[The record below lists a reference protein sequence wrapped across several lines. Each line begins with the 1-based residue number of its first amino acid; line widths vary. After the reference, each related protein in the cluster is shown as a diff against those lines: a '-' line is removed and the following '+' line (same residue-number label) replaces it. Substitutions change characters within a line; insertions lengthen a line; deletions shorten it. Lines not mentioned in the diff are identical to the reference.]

1 MVLALVRARARQ
13 LLALPRRRA
22 GGKMKEWRAE
32 ALRCPGWERAGR
44 TVGLQALVQPR
55 ARAQTAGWPRF
66 CRDAKNRGIGSP
78 RSTSWKRT
86 QRACDRFLVWQQEA
100 RQAPLL
106 RRDVCGAMCAARCVR
121 RDVCGAMCAAR
132 CVRRDV
138 CGAMWFPVPL
148 TDWRRAVS
156 SVKMVA
162 NIRTILSRLQDG
174 TCVNRRALRVN
185 KIFSRGARLVR
196 F

>member
-44 TVGLQALVQPR
+44 TLGLQALVQPR

-106 RRDVCGAMCAARCVR
+106 RRDVCGARCAARGVR
-121 RDVCGAMCAAR
+121 RDVVPYPPYRLAA
-132 CVRRDV
+132 
-138 CGAMWFPVPL
+138 
-148 TDWRRAVS
+148 S
-156 SVKMVA
+156 SVKREDGCEHTHHPVPPPGWHLCKPKSA
-162 NIRTILSRLQDG
+162 SCQQVFFKGRASGEIL
-174 TCVNRRALRVN
+174 RRPAGLLR
-185 KIFSRGARLVR
+185 S
-196 F
+196 